1 VTDPRLDASLT
12 LWEQHAR
19 HDPLWA
25 ILSDPSFRHRKWN
38 TTQFFET
45 GAREISLL
53 MYQLE
58 DFDVPQ
64 KRARAL
70 DFGCGVGRLTQAL
83 GNYFAEVIGVDIAP
97 TMIRL
102 ASKLNR
108 MPDRVR
114 YQVND
119 APDLRTF
126 ESGSF
131 DLIYSDIVLQHLDPE
146 LALGYVS
153 EFARL
158 LSGEGVAVFQL
169 PSHTRR
175 HEDVRR
181 PVAMAPD
188 AYQAALVI
196 HPPAPT
202 SLRCSE
208 RTALAVTIENISSEE
223 WSSDKFGVF
232 RVGNHWLDGRG
243 TMLIQDDGR
252 TDLPMTLAPSAKVTT
267 RLVVKAPAIDG
278 IYQCQ
283 IDVVHEGITW
293 FGDRGSDPVD
303 VSIRVGDVD
312 AGVPVVTNDVNVSY
326 PDINNELGPL
336 SGPAPDFP
344 MFGVPQHEVRQLL
357 ERLGLKIIFIEED
370 ERAGPEW
377 IGFKYFAVRQRTEER
392 LSRRAE

>member
-1 VTDPRLDASLT
+1 MTDPRLSASLT
-12 LWEQHAR
+12 LWEQHAQ

-53 MYQLE
+53 MYQLG
-58 DFDVPQ
+58 DVNVPQ
-64 KRARAL
+64 ERGRAL

-108 MPDRVR
+108 ASDRVR

-119 APDLRTF
+119 SPDLGAF

-158 LSGEGVAVFQL
+158 LSVGGVTVFQL

-175 HEDVRR
+175 HEDVQR
-181 PVAMAPD
+181 PAAMAPK
-188 AYQAALVI
+188 AYQATLVI
-196 HPPAPT
+196 HPPVPT
-202 SLRCSE
+202 SLGCSE
-208 RTALAVTIENISSEE
+208 QATLAVTIENVSSEE
-223 WSSDKFGVF
+223 WSSNKFGVI
-232 RVGNHWLDGRG
+232 RVGNHWLDGLG

-252 TDLPMTLAPSAKVTT
+252 TDLPVTLAASAKVTR
-267 RLVVKAPAIDG
+267 RLVVKAPATDG
-278 IYQCQ
+278 MYQCQ
-283 IDVVHEGITW
+283 IDLVHEGITW
-293 FGDRGSDPVD
+293 FGDRGSEPVN

-312 AGVPVVTNDVNVSY
+312 AGASIVKNDVNISY
-326 PDINNELGPL
+326 PDITNELGPVG
-336 SGPAPDFP
+336 GPAPGFP
-344 MFGVPQHEVRQLL
+344 MFGVPEREVRQLL
-357 ERLGLKIIFIEED
+357 ERSGLRIILVEED

-377 IGFKYFAVRQRTEER
+377 IGFKYFAVRQET
-392 LSRRAE
+392 